1 MCVYVSGRVDVGQ
14 PCPCHSLAEIT
25 PMQHAVPSRRYIILF
40 WNTYRSLVT
49 QTRPPSSYPIPSGV
63 KARSRTRIL
72 SLHHTPPSHLQA
84 LARPPE
90 LKPLLCRMGLMQHV
104 RPRLCPWCNDSD
116 REALLVGKA
125 IQHPPPAPAATAP
138 LAAARSPRGLC
149 SESESSSGSGRPCSN
164 IEIKDRRRVSADGF
178 AHPGTL
184 LVICTSVHH

>member
-1 MCVYVSGRVDVGQ
+1 MPMPLTGRDNAHAACRSVTPIHHTLLEHIQ
-14 PCPCHSLAEIT
+14 KPCHA
-25 PMQHAVPSRRYIILF
+25 
-40 WNTYRSLVT
+40 N
-49 QTRPPSSYPIPSGV
+49 PPSFLLSHPQRSKGSFPHAHSLTPS
-63 KARSRTRIL
+63 
-72 SLHHTPPSHLQA
+72 HPPSHLQA

-164 IEIKDRRRVSADGF
+164 IKIKDRRRVSADGF

-184 LVICTSVHH
+184 LVICTSVHR